1 MALRIE
7 KAGLATSLQD
17 VGRSGVAHLGV
28 PPGGAMDCLSLAL
41 ANWLVGKAPGAT
53 AMEITLTGATISFEA
68 RMAFALVGGRADIT
82 LNDQPVAMQEQHI
95 ANPGDVL
102 EIGAMQAGCRIYLA
116 TSDDLHADEV
126 FGSASTYAPGG
137 FGGHQGRMLADGDII
152 ATVGRE
158 EPDRRTAPVKFHP
171 FLNKGWVLRAV
182 SGPEADLLDDAS
194 REALFTEAFRAS
206 QRASRQGA
214 ELDKPVLSLREAAR
228 MQSGPVFPGT
238 VQCPPSGKPYL
249 LMADAQTTGGYPR
262 IAQVIRADRHLMGQ
276 IKPGDTVRFMA
287 IEPDEAAQILREKN
301 VLYAELFGQD
311 IF

>member
-1 MALRIE
+1 MALRIDR
-7 KAGLATSLQD
+7 AGLATSLQD
-17 VGRSGVAHLGV
+17 AGRSGVAHLGV
-28 PPGGAMDCLSLAL
+28 PPGGAMDRLSLAL
-41 ANWLVGKAPGAT
+41 ANWLAGKATGAT
-53 AMEITLTGATISFEA
+53 AIEITLTGATISFEA
-68 RMAFALVGGRADIT
+68 RMAFALAGGRADIT
-82 LNDQPVAMQEQHI
+82 LNGQPVAMHEQHV

-102 EIGAMQAGCRIYLA
+102 DIGAVQAGCRVYLA
-116 TSDDLHADEV
+116 TSDDLQADEI

-137 FGGHQGRMLADGDII
+137 FGGHQGRMLADGDVI

-158 EPDRRTAPVKFHP
+158 QPDKRFAPEKFHP

-182 SGPEADLLDDAS
+182 QGPEAGLLDDAS
-194 REALFTEAFRAS
+194 RETLFTEAFRAS

-214 ELDKPVLSLREAAR
+214 ELDRPVLSLGEAAR

-287 IEPDEAAQILREKN
+287 VEPDEAAKILTEKN
-301 VLYAELFGQD
+301 SLYAELFGED

>member
-1 MALRIE
+1 MALRIDR
-7 KAGLATSLQD
+7 AGLATSLQD
-17 VGRSGVAHLGV
+17 AGRRGVAHLGV

-41 ANWLVGKAPGAT
+41 ANWLVGKATGAT
-53 AMEITLTGATISFEA
+53 AVEITLTGAAMTFEA
-68 RMAFALVGGRADIT
+68 RMAFALAGGRADIT
-82 LNDQPVAMQEQHI
+82 LNGQPVAMYEQHR

-102 EIGAMQAGCRIYLA
+102 EIGAVQAGCRIYLA
-116 TSDDLHADEV
+116 VSDALQGDKI
-126 FGSASTYAPGG
+126 FGSASTYASGG
-137 FGGHQGRMLADGDII
+137 FGGHQGRMLADGDVI

-158 EPDRRTAPVKFHP
+158 EPDKRVAPQKFHP

-182 SGPEADLLDDAS
+182 PGPEAGLLDKAS
-194 REALFTEAFRAS
+194 RDTLFTEAFRAS

-214 ELDKPVLSLREAAR
+214 ELDKPVLTLGEAAR

-262 IAQVIRADRHLMGQ
+262 LAQVIRADRHLTGQ

-287 IEPDEAAQILREKN
+287 VEPEEATQILREKN
-301 VLYAELFGQD
+301 SLYAELFGED